1 MAFDLPQ
8 APARANFP
16 GGDAYA
22 AQVLERS
29 RLAAANHGLHYH
41 PDIPYDDATGC
52 RLDLYAPKGGR
63 EGLPCLI
70 FVHGGAFSL
79 GCKEWMGFMAPAVTA
94 TPALFISISYRL
106 APGHVYPA
114 AVRDVAAA
122 VDWTWRNVTAY
133 GGDPER
139 LFLGGHSAGGHLAS
153 LVALD
158 RRWLDE
164 RGLPARVLKGALPIS
179 GLYDLDYDGGSAI
192 GAAALAIRRRFIPDD
207 ADVPTA
213 CPIRHV
219 GPQAPPFYLGAGE
232 HDLGA
237 LAAEALAMQDL
248 LRQAGVAAAAE
259 VYAGHDH
266 FAASSRCVDEG
277 HPWIA
282 RARAFLRSG
291 SPM

>member
-1 MAFDLPQ
+1 MAFDSHP

-22 AQVLERS
+22 AEVLERS
-29 RLAAANHGLHYH
+29 RRAAAARGLHYH
-41 PDIPYDDATGC
+41 PDICYDDATGC
-52 RLDLYAPKGGR
+52 RLDLYAPAR
-63 EGLPCLI
+63 APADLPCLI

-79 GCKEWMGFMAPAVTA
+79 GCKEWMGFMAPTVTA
-94 TPALFISISYRL
+94 TPALFISVSYRL

-122 VDWTWRNVTAY
+122 VDWAWRNVGAY
-133 GGDPER
+133 RGDPAR

-164 RGLPARVLKGALPIS
+164 RGLPARVIKGALPIS
-179 GLYDLDYDGGSAI
+179 GLYDLDYDGGDAM

-207 ADVPTA
+207 SHVPA
-213 CPIRHV
+213 ASPMRHV
-219 GPQAPPFYLGAGE
+219 GPLAPPFYLGAGE
-232 HDLGA
+232 HDLGR
-237 LAAEALAMQDL
+237 LAAEALAMRDL
-248 LRQAGVAAAAE
+248 LRQAGVPAAAE
-259 VYAGHDH
+259 IYPDHDH
-266 FAASSRCVDEG
+266 YAASSRCVDDG
-277 HPWIA
+277 HPWIT

-291 SPM
+291 SPI